1 MATTTTVVEKPGGGG
16 ATDSSPPEDTPASS
30 STPSPS
36 IPAVAPPWQLTG
48 DVYFFSWWSRS
59 SQLPAHAYS
68 PLEAGS
74 EFAAAASGR
83 PVGGLGM
90 IQILRYRD
98 SPVGPYDEMLV
109 VPGSFDWSRD
119 TSDGRP
125 AGVGR
130 NPRISRIYVSQ
141 ERSCYNGR
149 LNWNTPKHLARF
161 DWHFGPGGAVTVKVY
176 PHDTHGDASEAQP
189 SAVPFFQ
196 ATWAPIRFVPAFPF
210 ATGWVNRLGLDTTL
224 VMPPLPRG
232 RGSRGELPGTDAWC
246 SLAPNQYSRRTRLGW
261 FDIAQPEAAAAADD
275 DADTAP
281 EHHPNFWPGLR
292 RWQLGLKMENADLRF
307 DLPIDVWRPQRANL

>member
-1 MATTTTVVEKPGGGG
+1 ML
-16 ATDSSPPEDTPASS
+16 TDA
-30 STPSPS
+30 
-36 IPAVAPPWQLTG
+36 
-48 DVYFFSWWSRS
+48 
-59 SQLPAHAYS
+59 S
-68 PLEAGS
+68 PLTHLLTHS
-74 EFAAAASGR
+74 LVTCSLTSHSLYFTLTLHLTQLH
-83 PVGGLGM
+83 PHNLPPL
-90 IQILRYRD
+90 ILT
-98 SPVGPYDEMLV
+98 L
-109 VPGSFDWSRD
+109 
-119 TSDGRP
+119 T
-125 AGVGR
+125 
-130 NPRISRIYVSQ
+130 
-141 ERSCYNGR
+141 R
-149 LNWNTPKHLARF
+149 LADWNTPKHLARF

-246 SLAPNQYSRRTRLGW
+246 SLVPNQYSRRTRLGW
-261 FDIAQPEAAAAADD
+261 FDIAQPEAAADAAADD
-275 DADTAP
+275 DAAP

>member
-1 MATTTTVVEKPGGGG
+1 MATTTAVVEKPGDGGT
-16 ATDSSPPEDTPASS
+16 TDSLPPEDEPASS
-30 STPSPS
+30 SPPPS

-48 DVYFFSWWSRS
+48 DVYFFSWWSS
-59 SQLPAHAYS
+59 ASQQLPAHAYS

-74 EFAAAASGR
+74 EFAAPASGR
-83 PVGGLGM
+83 PAGGLAM

-119 TSDGRP
+119 TSAGRP
-125 AGVGR
+125 AEVGR

-161 DWHFGPGGAVTVKVY
+161 DWSFGPNDSVTVKVY
-176 PHDTHGDASEAQP
+176 PHDTHGDASEARP

-196 ATWAPIRFVPAFPF
+196 ASYAPIRFVPAFPF
-210 ATGWVNRLGLDTTL
+210 ATSWVNYLGLDTTL

-232 RGSRGELPGTDAWC
+232 AGSRGELPGTDAWC
-246 SLAPNQYSRRTRLGW
+246 SLAPDQYSRRTRLGW
-261 FDIAQPEAAAAADD
+261 FDIAQRDRAGNPRG
-275 DADTAP
+275 
-281 EHHPNFWPGLR
+281 EHRNFWPGLR

-307 DLPIDVWRPQRANL
+307 DLPIDVWRPPRAKL